1 MDERDHIVVQE
12 EIVVHLKQTSDGRS
26 NPWETAE
33 RISRIVSA
41 VAIPIVLAVVGFVVQ
56 RRLQNQTVQRE
67 YVSLA
72 VSILQETD
80 EKKAPAELKQWA
92 ATLLDQNAPVKLPPR
107 LLTNLQS
114 GNTTL
119 PISGGL
125 VSGSIIISPDNI
137 HRGESTRLSWN
148 SFNATSVVITPDIGN
163 VPLSGS
169 IAVSPIR
176 TTTYTLTISNSRS
189 STNGTA
195 TVFVSDSSDNGHPRQ
210 KPTN

>member
-1 MDERDHIVVQE
+1 MDEPDHIAVLE
-12 EIVVHLKQTSDGRS
+12 EVVVHLKQTNDGRS

-41 VAIPIVLAVVGFVVQ
+41 IAIPIVLAVVGFIVQ

-80 EKKAPAELKQWA
+80 EMRAPAELKQWA

-119 PISGGL
+119 PISG
-125 VSGSIIISPDNI
+125 
-137 HRGESTRLSWN
+137 
-148 SFNATSVVITPDIGN
+148 
-163 VPLSGS
+163 
-169 IAVSPIR
+169 
-176 TTTYTLTISNSRS
+176 
-189 STNGTA
+189 
-195 TVFVSDSSDNGHPRQ
+195 
-210 KPTN
+210 